1 MNLVQSE
8 CHSDLDIAG
17 FSYDEFATI
26 MMVVFFSIIALVVF
40 RLIAKKGHFRTVL
53 KTALTRSD
61 PQRIYM
67 RPTLSTSPLSPPTI
81 KQRRSSIMDHFT
93 KAHHS
98 EAQNEFIRPQH
109 AARRSLSA
117 FCAEPCSQVAPP
129 RSTVGY
135 RYDYSTEDTSFLR
148 KSFYGSV
155 LSDELLWLQPVAYG
169 CLSAILVGT
178 NRNEFRPFH
187 TL

>member
-8 CHSDLDIAG
+8 CDIADIAG

-53 KTALTRSD
+53 KTALAISPIVQTVS
-61 PQRIYM
+61 
-67 RPTLSTSPLSPPTI
+67 SPLSPPTI
-81 KQRRSSIMDHFT
+81 KRRRSSIMDHFT